1 MTFLLSI
8 IESLE
13 EFIDVIKDK
22 VVFEDADHVGLLIV
36 NQIVD
41 HFQIFKF
48 NMTVSVFASQ
58 ILHYQ
63 VFRWHW
69 WWTRLN

>member
-8 IESLE
+8 VESLE
-13 EFIDVIKDK
+13 EFVDVIEDK
-22 VVFEDADHVGLLIV
+22 VVFEDADHVCLLIV

-48 NMTVSVFASQ
+48 NVTVSIFAPQ

-63 VFRWHW
+63 VLRGHW
-69 WWTRLN
+69 WSGLN